1 VIESSDMTSSKKP
14 QAKEATEEKRERVT
28 VYLSPGVAERLRVA
42 AAKRWQG
49 HANLSDVADAVLD
62 KGLPRDE

>member
-1 VIESSDMTSSKKP
+1 MIESSDMTSSKKVP
-14 QAKEATEEKRERVT
+14 AADEKRERVT
-28 VYLSPGVAERLRVA
+28 VYLSPAVAERLRVA

-62 KGLPRDE
+62 KGLPREE